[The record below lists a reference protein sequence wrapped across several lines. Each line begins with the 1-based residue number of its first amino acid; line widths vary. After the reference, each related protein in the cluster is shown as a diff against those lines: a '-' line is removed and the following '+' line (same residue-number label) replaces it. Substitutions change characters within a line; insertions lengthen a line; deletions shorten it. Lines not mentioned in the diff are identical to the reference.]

1 MWKWKWGRRTF
12 NWFEYVFAGTRSC
25 VSIVNNV
32 CRSCLWRCVL
42 VGSVCSSAFILG
54 MPLEGGYWEK
64 EFAFFF
70 DTQRTKGN
78 QRRYCDD
85 DVNKFEQIH
94 KMLKIDGYSIAG
106 ARRALKKGDDA
117 APMMK
122 QTVTGQEVLERLS
135 GLLHKDVLES
145 LFLTPKVA

>member
-1 MWKWKWGRRTF
+1 MQATATLSPETFSIGDASRTLDIPS
-12 NWFEYVFAGTRSC
+12 YTLR
-25 VSIVNNV
+25 
-32 CRSCLWRCVL
+32 
-42 VGSVCSSAFILG
+42 
-54 MPLEGGYWEK
+54 YWEK

-70 DTQRTKGN
+70 DTLRTKGN
-78 QRRYCDD
+78 QRRYCDE